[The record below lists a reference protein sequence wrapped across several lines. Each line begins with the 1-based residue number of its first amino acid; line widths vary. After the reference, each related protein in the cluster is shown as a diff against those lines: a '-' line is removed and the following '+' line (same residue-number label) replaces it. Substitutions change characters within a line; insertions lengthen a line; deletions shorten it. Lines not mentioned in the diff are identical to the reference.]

1 MKRFKLLPHGW
12 QTAGWIVT
20 GMGAGM
26 MLWCAFLDRSEH
38 LFFSHSMWAFG
49 SALWLIGFLIIA
61 FSQEQYED
69 ERIRSIRMNTLGI
82 VAIIYAVMLI
92 LYPTIDFALLRFMD
106 SSPQG
111 LATVTILRN
120 VYLKPLVIYVVLF
133 KFFLWKENRSLRH
146 EE

>member
-1 MKRFKLLPHGW
+1 
-12 QTAGWIVT
+12 
-20 GMGAGM
+20 
-26 MLWCAFLDRSEH
+26 
-38 LFFSHSMWAFG
+38 MWAFG